1 MSKIYMTPEG
11 KYINVTESQN
21 TWVTG
26 FSFEV
31 NYVDDINQA
40 SVFGLGGE
48 CWLGQRQ
55 PEFRT
60 LMKKVQKECIPVKA
74 KLEIERKVVL
84 IKDEDDVVK

>member
-1 MSKIYMTPEG
+1 MSKIYMTTEG
-11 KYINVTESQN
+11 SWVKVTESQN

-31 NYVDDINQA
+31 NYVDEINQA

-60 LMKKVQKECIPVKA
+60 LMKKIQKECIPVKA
-74 KLEIERKVVL
+74 VLKIERKVVL
-84 IKDEDDVVK
+84 IKGEE

>member
-1 MSKIYMTPEG
+1 MTLDG
-11 KYINVTESQN
+11 SYVKVTESQN
-21 TWVTG
+21 TWVTS

-40 SVFGLGGE
+40 SVFGLDGE

-60 LMKKVQKECIPVKA
+60 LMKKIQKECIPVKA
-74 KLEIERKVVL
+74 KLKIERKVVL
-84 IKDEDDVVK
+84 VKDEDYVVK